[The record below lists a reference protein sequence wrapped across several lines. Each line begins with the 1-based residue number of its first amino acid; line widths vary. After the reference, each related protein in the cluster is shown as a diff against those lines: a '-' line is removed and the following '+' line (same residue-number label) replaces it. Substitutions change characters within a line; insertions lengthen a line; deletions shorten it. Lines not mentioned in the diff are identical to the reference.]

1 MNIHR
6 IRQWPTGGV
15 WPFGL
20 RTSDGHEYAAPH
32 LEFIML
38 GSSRAVLDADREVA
52 FLDPLPNLAIKI
64 LPAMRSGIPEH

>member
-1 MNIHR
+1 VNIHR

-32 LEFIML
+32 LEFIMP
-38 GSSRAVLDADREVA
+38 GRSADHEVA
-52 FLDPLPNLAIKI
+52 FLDPLPILAIKI
-64 LPAMRSGIPEH
+64 LPAMRSGIPGH